1 MSKQKVWAKE
11 AHHLWLQHPIQ
22 GREFDLIF
30 NDDSTLGDRG
40 SGLKYVALAVV
51 VTGPFIK
58 ILLHNHSIN
67 IK

>member
-1 MSKQKVWAKE
+1 MHFVVGDHAFISSEELISSYFVWIPDV
-11 AHHLWLQHPIQ
+11 HHCLQVRIHN
-22 GREFDLIF
+22 L
-30 NDDSTLGDRG
+30 L
-40 SGLKYVALAVV
+40 VVV